1 LAVRSRGLLI
11 IGIGAIAA
19 SLLLAV
25 GGIGAGRMTGWS
37 FGAPGGMMGRAFGGG
52 SGDIGMDRAVSIAQ
66 DTAASYSGGS
76 LAADEVIEFSEN
88 YYASIREKGTGI
100 GAFEILIDRASGNV
114 IREPGPDMMW
124 NAKFSP
130 MRGGMMGG
138 LGATSSR
145 PMTVTAQQAQDAA
158 QRWLDANRA
167 GANAKAPDSFYGFYT
182 VDFEKAGQ
190 LVGMVSINGYTGQ
203 VWYHSWHGSFIQLKD
218 LGAGGAP

>member
-1 LAVRSRGLLI
+1 MRSRGLLI

-37 FGAPGGMMGRAFGGG
+37 IGAPGGMMGRAFSGG

-88 YYASIREKGTGI
+88 YYASIRETGTGI
-100 GAFEILIDRASGNV
+100 GAFEILIDRATGSV

-124 NAKFSP
+124 NAKYSA
-130 MRGGMMGG
+130 MRGGMMGTF
-138 LGATSSR
+138 GAAGSG
-145 PMTVTAQQAQDAA
+145 PMAVTTQQAQDIA
-158 QRWLDANRA
+158 QRWLDGNRA
-167 GANAKAPDSFYGFYT
+167 GASAKAPDSFYGFYT
-182 VDFEKAGQ
+182 VDFERAGQ
-190 LVGMVSINGYTGQ
+190 LVGMLSVNGYTGQ
-203 VWYHSWHGSFIQLKD
+203 VWYHNWHGSFIQLRD
-218 LGAGGAP
+218 LGA

>member
-1 LAVRSRGLLI
+1 MRSRGLLI

-37 FGAPGGMMGRAFGGG
+37 IGAPGGMMGRAFSGG
-52 SGDIGMDRAVSIAQ
+52 SGDIGMDRAVRIAQ

-76 LAADEVIEFSEN
+76 LAADEVIEFSDN
-88 YYASIREKGTGI
+88 YYASIREKDSGI
-100 GAFEILIDRASGNV
+100 GAFEILIARTTGSV

-124 NAKFSP
+124 NAKYSP
-130 MRGGMMGG
+130 MGGGMMGG
-138 LGATSSR
+138 FGAAGSG

-167 GANAKAPDSFYGFYT
+167 GANAKSPDSFYGFYT
-182 VDFEKAGQ
+182 VDFERTGQ
-190 LVGMVSINGYTGQ
+190 LVGMVSVNGYTGQ
-203 VWYHSWHGSFIQLKD
+203 VWYHSWHGTFIQLKD
-218 LGAGGAP
+218 LGA